1 MSCNIPLLQWFA
13 GHAPQDMSNI
23 IVLGAQWGDEGKGK
37 VVDLLAERFD
47 FVARYQGGHNAGHTV
62 FIGEKK
68 FVLKL
73 IPSGILRP
81 GVRAIIGNGVVI
93 DLAALLQEMDA
104 LQAAGIDV
112 ASHLRISNRAHVI
125 FPFHRLI
132 EKMSEARENRI
143 PIGTTSR
150 GIGPCYEDKTG
161 RRGIRIADLYDP
173 ESFRNLY
180 EILAEDKRTLASI
193 FLPDEPVDYTE
204 ICEQT
209 MRMAELIR
217 PLVCDTAVLL
227 ADAMTHGKRILFEG
241 AQGTMLDIDHGTY
254 PFVTSSSA
262 TAGGA
267 CTGTG
272 VPPTRIQGIIGVSKA
287 YITRVGS
294 GPFPTESTDAAGDL
308 LRREGNEFGAV
319 TGRPRR
325 CGWFDAPL
333 LRYTAM
339 VNGFD
344 TLMITKLDVLDHL
357 DEIPVCI
364 GYRLGG
370 EEVSE
375 MPATYRA
382 LEAIEPIYEMMPGW
396 RTSTRGIARFDELP
410 DKARSYLR
418 FLEEK
423 AGVEVGGVST
433 GPERNETII
442 RAGSKLERLIS

>member
-1 MSCNIPLLQWFA
+1 
-13 GHAPQDMSNI
+13 MSNV

-37 VVDLLAERFD
+37 VVDLLSSRFD
-47 FVARYQGGHNAGHTV
+47 IVARYQGGHNAGHTV

-81 GVRAIIGNGVVI
+81 GVQAVIGNGVVI
-93 DLAALLQEMDA
+93 DLAALVEEMEA
-104 LQAAGIDV
+104 LEKAGIGV
-112 ASHLRISNRAHVI
+112 ESHLRISNRAHVI
-125 FPFHRLI
+125 FPFHRVI
-132 EKMSEARENRI
+132 EKISEGRENRVA
-143 PIGTTSR
+143 IGTTSR
-150 GIGPCYEDKTG
+150 GIGPCYEDKTA

-173 ESFRNLY
+173 DGFRALYDDLAADKQTVAASFHLNERIDYDAIRRQTL
-180 EILAEDKRTLASI
+180 ELAER
-193 FLPDEPVDYTE
+193 
-204 ICEQT
+204 
-209 MRMAELIR
+209 IR
-217 PLVCDTAVLL
+217 PLVCDTAALL
-227 ADAMTHGKRILFEG
+227 ANAIARGKRILFEG
-241 AQGTMLDIDHGTY
+241 AQGTMLDVDHGTY

-262 TAGGA
+262 SAGGA
-267 CTGTG
+267 CIGTG

-294 GPFPTESTDAAGDL
+294 GPFPTESKDAAGEL

-344 TLMITKLDVLDHL
+344 TLMIMKLDVLDHL
-357 DEIPVCI
+357 EEIPVCT
-364 GYRLGG
+364 GYRLCGA
-370 EEVSE
+370 EISE

-382 LEAIEPIYEMMPGW
+382 LESIQPVYEKISGW
-396 RTSTRGIARFDELP
+396 HSLTRGISRYEDLP
-410 DKARSYLR
+410 DRARRYLD

-423 AGVEVGGVST
+423 TGVEVGGVST

-442 RAGSKLERLIS
+442 RPGSKLGRLIQN

>member
-1 MSCNIPLLQWFA
+1 L
-13 GHAPQDMSNI
+13 SNV

-37 VVDLLAERFD
+37 VVDLLAGHFD
-47 FVARYQGGHNAGHTV
+47 VVVRYQGGHNAGHTV
-62 FIGEKK
+62 YIGPQK

-81 GVRAIIGNGVVI
+81 GVTAVIGNGVVV
-93 DLAALLQEMDA
+93 DLEALAEEMAALE
-104 LQAAGIDV
+104 AAGIDV
-112 ASHLRISNRAHVI
+112 ARHLRISNRAHVI
-125 FPFHRLI
+125 FPFHRLV

-143 PIGTTSR
+143 PIGTTAR

-173 ESFRNLY
+173 ESFRELFDT
-180 EILAEDKRTLASI
+180 LAEDKQTLAATFKLYESI
-193 FLPDEPVDYTE
+193 DYKAIRARSE
-204 ICEQT
+204 
-209 MRMAELIR
+209 ELAARIR
-217 PLVCDTAVLL
+217 PMVCDTAILL
-227 ADAMTHGKRILFEG
+227 CRAISSGQRLLFEG

-262 TAGGA
+262 AAGGA
-267 CTGTG
+267 ATGTG
-272 VPPTRIQGIIGVSKA
+272 VPPTKIDGVIGVSKA

-294 GPFPTESTDAAGDL
+294 GPFPTESLDSAGEL

-344 TLMITKLDVLDHL
+344 TLMITKLDVLDTL
-357 DEIPVCI
+357 EEIPVCV
-364 GYRLGG
+364 GYRLHGQ
-370 EEVSE
+370 EIHE

-382 LEAIEPIYEMMPGW
+382 MEAIEPIYQKLPGW
-396 RTSTRGIARFDELP
+396 RTSTRGIASYDQLP
-410 DKARSYLR
+410 ERARAYLQ
-418 FLEEK
+418 FLEERS
-423 AGVEVGGVST
+423 GVEIGGVST

-442 RAGSKLERLIS
+442 RAGSKLEQLIR

>member
-1 MSCNIPLLQWFA
+1 
-13 GHAPQDMSNI
+13 
-23 IVLGAQWGDEGKGK
+23 
-37 VVDLLAERFD
+37 
-47 FVARYQGGHNAGHTV
+47 
-62 FIGEKK
+62 
-68 FVLKL
+68 
-73 IPSGILRP
+73 
-81 GVRAIIGNGVVI
+81 
-93 DLAALLQEMDA
+93 
-104 LQAAGIDV
+104 
-112 ASHLRISNRAHVI
+112 LRISNRAHVI

-267 CTGTG
+267 CIGTG

-364 GYRLGG
+364 GYRLCG

-418 FLEEK
+418 FLEEN
-423 AGVEVGGVST
+423 AGVEVGGIST